1 MTPLEKAAR
10 DKAVHNEQVKL
21 LATFL
26 NGVGL
31 AVFAVGG
38 LAPIF
43 ASSMRFDGNS
53 FVKVGVSF
61 LCFAMG
67 IGLHVVAS
75 RVLRRLK
82 P

>member
-1 MTPLEKAAR
+1 MTPLERDAHDKAA
-10 DKAVHNEQVKL
+10 HNEQVKL

-31 AVFAVGG
+31 AIFAVGG

-43 ASSMRFDGNS
+43 ASSPRLNVDG
-53 FVKVGVSF
+53 FVKAGVTV
-61 LCFAMG
+61 LCF
-67 IGLHVVAS
+67 VVAFYAHVAA
-75 RVLRRLK
+75 RRALRRLR